1 MESSTSTG
9 STATISATSE
19 QRIVVTGASGLI
31 GQALC
36 FALAAAGHPITKL
49 VRRSPGPGEAQ
60 WDPSAGTI
68 DASALEGCWAVVHLA
83 GEGIADSKW
92 TAGHKAKVLDSRVKG
107 TTLLA
112 TTLVG
117 LRQKPQV
124 FASGSAI
131 GFYGDRQNDT
141 ITEASSAGTGFLAD
155 VVKAWEASA
164 QPAVAAGIRTVFLR
178 TGIVLSTKGGAL
190 KQQLLPF
197 KLGLGGRFGSGKQY
211 LPWIALDDEVG
222 AIIHCLHTTS
232 LSGPVNLTAP
242 TPVTNA
248 AFTKALGHAV
258 HRPTLIPTPLFPVKI
273 LYGAEMVKEMLLGG
287 ANVLPTALLNSG
299 FTFQQPDLGAALAHL
314 LQTKS

>member
-1 MESSTSTG
+1 METTPTAASAASTG
-9 STATISATSE
+9 NASS
-19 QRIVVTGASGLI
+19 QRVVVTGATGLI
-31 GQALC
+31 GTALC
-36 FALAAAGHPITKL
+36 SALAAAGHPVVKF
-49 VRRSPGPGEAQ
+49 VRRSPGTGEAQ

-68 DASALEGCWAVVHLA
+68 DASALEGAWAVIHLA

-92 TAGHKAKVLDSRVKG
+92 TPEHKAKVLDSRVKG

-112 TTLVG
+112 TTLAG
-117 LRQKPQV
+117 LTNKPQV

-131 GFYGDRQNDT
+131 GFYGDRQNES
-141 ITEASSAGTGFLAD
+141 ITETSSAGTGFLAD
-155 VVKAWEASA
+155 VVKAWEACA
-164 QPAVAAGIRTVFLR
+164 QPAIDAGIRTVFLR

-197 KLGLGGRFGSGKQY
+197 KLGLGGRFGSGTQY
-211 LPWIALDDEVG
+211 LPWISLDDEVA
-222 AIIHCLHTTS
+222 AIIHCLHATG

-248 AFTKALGHAV
+248 VFTKALGRAV
-258 HRPTLIPTPLFPVKI
+258 HRPTLIPTPLFPVRI

-299 FTFQQPDLGAALAHL
+299 FTFRQPDLGPALAHL
-314 LQTKS
+314 LDTNS